1 MSNGNSQ
8 VHNVESAIEYIIESC
23 DPSSNSEAEA
33 LRQGLH
39 DKLDYRVGHFLGLD
53 DGELL
58 SLSNAE
64 LGSLVRDLLNAMDD
78 VACEGFTSHEVATV
92 NKMLMEFMTYYNGC
106 KKDGRLALLKEWA
119 NQR

>member
-8 VHNVESAIEYIIESC
+8 VHNIESAIDYIIESC

-33 LRQGLH
+33 LRQGLY
-39 DKLDYRVGHFLGLD
+39 DKLNYRVGHFLALED
-53 DGELL
+53 SALL
-58 SLSNAE
+58 ALSNAE
-64 LGSLVRDLLNAMDD
+64 LGSLVRDLLSAMDD
-78 VACEGFTSHEVATV
+78 VACEGFTSHEIASV

-106 KKDGRLALLKEWA
+106 KKDGRMDLIKEWA